1 MSATRLS
8 VDSERIR
15 QEVEALAVYID
26 TSKPGWTR
34 RPFTPWYEQGREW
47 LRQRMLAHGLSVR
60 QDASSNLIGALPGS
74 DAALK
79 PIMIGS
85 HTDSVTGGG
94 RFDGIIGVLAG
105 LELARV
111 LKEEGIVLRH
121 PLEIVDFTAE
131 EPSEFGIS
139 TIGSRGMVNNLST
152 EMLLRKDQSGLILR
166 DAINQAGGT
175 VSAIGPQARRTGD
188 VALYLELHIEQG
200 PLLEQS
206 DNSLGVV
213 TGIVG
218 IHRFAVTIEG
228 TPNHAGTTPM
238 GLRADALTGASELVL
253 ALEAIASKTYEEPIV
268 GTVGKL
274 HVEPNAAN
282 VIPGRV
288 TFELEIRSIN
298 TAYIEQVAAELK
310 MRADLIAARR
320 GLGIQLDPLSQSEPI
335 RVSRE
340 VRSLISEACEAIAPT
355 IELPSGAGHDANQLA
370 RIAPIG
376 MIFVPSAG
384 GRSHCPEEWTSYEQ
398 VAIGVEAIIQS
409 VLLFDQRW
417 DFKGREDVFNGTD
430 SGS

>member
-1 MSATRLS
+1 MRTTRLS

-15 QEVEALAVYID
+15 QQVEALADYID
-26 TSKPGWTR
+26 ASKPGWTR
-34 RPFTPWYEQGREW
+34 RPFTSWYEQGREW
-47 LRQRMLAHGLSVR
+47 LRERMLENGLTVR
-60 QDASSNLIGALPGS
+60 QDAASNLIGALPGS

-79 PIMIGS
+79 PIMVGS
-85 HTDSVTGGG
+85 HTDTVTGGG

-105 LELARV
+105 LELARII
-111 LKEEGIVLRH
+111 KEEGITLRH

-139 TIGSRGMVNNLST
+139 TIGSRGMVNNLSSD
-152 EMLLRKDQSGLILR
+152 MLLRQDQNGLVLQ

-175 VSAIGPQARRTGD
+175 VFEIEKQARRSGD

-200 PLLEQS
+200 PVLEQS
-206 DNSLGVV
+206 AKQLGVV

-218 IHRFAVTIEG
+218 IHRFVVTVEG
-228 TPNHAGTTPM
+228 APNHAGTTPM

-253 ALEAIASKTYEEPIV
+253 ELEAITSQVYEEPIV

-274 HVEPNAAN
+274 FVEPNAAN
-282 VIPGRV
+282 VIPGHV
-288 TFELEIRSIN
+288 TCEMEIRSIS
-298 TAYIEQVAAELK
+298 TAIIEQAATELK
-310 MRADLIAARR
+310 KRASQIAERR
-320 GLGIQLDPLSQSEPI
+320 GLRIRLEPLSQSEPI
-335 RVSRE
+335 RVSHE
-340 VRSLISEACEAIAPT
+340 VQSVIREACEAITPT

-398 VAIGVEAIIQS
+398 VAIGIEAIIQS

-417 DFKGREDVFNGTD
+417 DTQARKDDSDGTD